1 MENTG
6 QKHRP
11 HIEVG
16 EDADKEEEEEF
27 TVRNLCVFVLK
38 SVLLKSS
45 FSLLVKVDDPF
56 VESIF

>member
-16 EDADKEEEEEF
+16 EDADKEEEEEEDF
-27 TVRNLCVFVLK
+27 L
-38 SVLLKSS
+38 
-45 FSLLVKVDDPF
+45 
-56 VESIF
+56 E